1 MNRKLFINLSNH
13 PSDKWSEKQ
22 LEAVKELVNDEPIVD
37 IPFPQIEPEMSSEDV
52 VLLAKEY
59 FYKNI
64 LNVIYDV
71 ESTDEIPDKV
81 YLHIM
86 GEMCFTYNVVDL
98 AKLFLK
104 KELKNII
111 CIASTTKRNVIEK
124 EDGTKISIFEFV
136 QFREY

>member
-1 MNRKLFINLSNH
+1 MRTIFINLSNH
-13 PSDKWSEKQ
+13 PSDKWSKKQ
-22 LEAVKELVNDEPIVD
+22 LEAVKELTNNESIVD
-37 IPFPQIEPEMSSEDV
+37 IPFPQIDPEMPSEDV
-52 VLLAKEY
+52 VTLAKEY

-71 ESTDEIPDKV
+71 ESTDDVPDKI

-86 GEMCFTYNVVDL
+86 GEMCFTYNVVEL
-98 AKLFLK
+98 AKFFSK
-104 KELKNII
+104 RELENIT
-111 CIASTTKRNVIEK
+111 CIASTTKRNVVEK

>member
-22 LEAVKELVNDEPIVD
+22 IKAVKELVNDEPIVD

-86 GEMCFTYNVVDL
+86 G
-98 AKLFLK
+98 
-104 KELKNII
+104 
-111 CIASTTKRNVIEK
+111 
-124 EDGTKISIFEFV
+124 
-136 QFREY
+136 

>member
-1 MNRKLFINLSNH
+1 
-13 PSDKWSEKQ
+13 
-22 LEAVKELVNDEPIVD
+22 
-37 IPFPQIEPEMSSEDV
+37 
-52 VLLAKEY
+52 
-59 FYKNI
+59 
-64 LNVIYDV
+64 
-71 ESTDEIPDKV
+71 
-81 YLHIM
+81 
-86 GEMCFTYNVVDL
+86 MCFTYNVVDL